1 MELQE
6 LKNLEHFPKGEAL
19 RNGRDKTL
27 TAGQGKIEQNRKRM
41 KSQHDCRS
49 GPHKHINL
57 FRVTIGLQVCFTA
70 EPFRGRI
77 VSFRL
82 ELKVSV

>member
-27 TAGQGKIEQNRKRM
+27 TAGQGKIGQNRKRM

-49 GPHKHINL
+49 RPHKHINL
-57 FRVTIGLQVCFTA
+57 FRVTIDFQVCLLRNHS
-70 EPFRGRI
+70 EGG
-77 VSFRL
+77 L
-82 ELKVSV
+82 CLSV